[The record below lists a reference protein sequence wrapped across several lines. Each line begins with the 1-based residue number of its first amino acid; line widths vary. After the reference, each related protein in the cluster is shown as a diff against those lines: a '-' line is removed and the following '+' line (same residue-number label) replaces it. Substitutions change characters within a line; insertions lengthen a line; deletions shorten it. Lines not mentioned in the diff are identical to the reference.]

1 MSVLPRIREMATMPQ
16 WLAVQIAV
24 QIAVSEL
31 SRIKT
36 FRNDLTARCSFTGSL
51 SKAYPWAESAIGFR
65 C

>member
-24 QIAVSEL
+24 PEL

-51 SKAYPWAESAIGFR
+51 SKAYPWAESAIGLR